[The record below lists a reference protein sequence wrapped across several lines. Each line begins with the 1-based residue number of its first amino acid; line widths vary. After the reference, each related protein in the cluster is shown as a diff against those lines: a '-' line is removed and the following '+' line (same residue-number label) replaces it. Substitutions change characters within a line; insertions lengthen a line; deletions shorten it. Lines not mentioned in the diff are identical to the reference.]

1 MVMVVVV
8 LVDIVIVYISSL
20 GFGNMGQMRTG
31 AKKKKVFLILNLPAN
46 YYSRRRCCCRIDET
60 SQPTNRSHY

>member
-1 MVMVVVV
+1 MVMGVLVLV

-31 AKKKKVFLILNLPAN
+31 AKKKSISYTEF
-46 YYSRRRCCCRIDET
+46 T
-60 SQPTNRSHY
+60 SQLLQSSSLLLSY

>member
-1 MVMVVVV
+1 MGNIRGWVVMVMVVVV

-31 AKKKKVFLILNLPAN
+31 AKKKKYFL
-46 YYSRRRCCCRIDET
+46 Y
-60 SQPTNRSHY
+60 

>member
-1 MVMVVVV
+1 MVMVVLVLV

-31 AKKKKVFLILNLPAN
+31 AKKKKYFL
-46 YYSRRRCCCRIDET
+46 Y
-60 SQPTNRSHY
+60 